1 MMQRLVT
8 TKVTPLAL
16 TLIRSIAAATGEKQF
31 EVRDRLFKKKQSASL
46 LPVERK

>member
-16 TLIRSIAAATGEKQF
+16 TLIRLIAAATGEKQF
-31 EVRDRLFKKKQSASL
+31 EVLERLLEKEAKRLS